1 MGSVEVVSSR
11 LESLPPRPP
20 TPPRETSQAVDATT
34 VPNHRLVL
42 PPSSDPRSSLHTPPS
57 VYSPNSGADSK
68 NPSGRRPRKRVG
80 FSAKAQY
87 NEAPD
92 YPGVNV
98 SGKRSPLSAP
108 SLTQSRPVKGILKQ
122 TSSPSP
128 LSTSAN
134 VDALTTSANIS
145 EMLESTVKQLAGADR
160 DSKRD
165 AYTTLVMALKTSNN
179 LPDRI
184 ALQAKMGLFVQ
195 FIQRDMTSKNP
206 ATGGPDAPLV
216 NNALSLLATFLYF
229 HAIASTIPSDF
240 GVFFIDHCIRS
251 FEDSTTPKDVVRHL
265 MHAVATQDF
274 SPKVMTSDRVKR
286 LVVALRNIE
295 DNFKGKSI
303 VMSRILIYKRLVQQS
318 RQLMVLHSDWLND
331 LFTDMLS
338 RVKELRSAAISL
350 GFEAAYTFG
359 KEKSLSRKVMEL
371 FDTSIEEMK
380 FAEYYHQQLRSM
392 AKDKDNRQLT
402 AAVPKIWSVIILF
415 LRCPLDRWQF
425 FNQWLQLIQMGF
437 NNNDHP
443 QTKQEAN
450 FAWNRFV
457 WSMHTEGQ
465 SFVKLLPTLYQPLG
479 SQLKS
484 KYTSKHIREVV
495 FGSVCNLLYYTFK
508 PGTST
513 TLLDGHWD
521 ACVKPITEPPRA
533 QSRNPDAVDEHM
545 RQATLIL
552 TGLFDSA
559 TPRIW
564 REERIRETPLARP
577 HELPAIDPKWL
588 RRNSPR
594 VFQVIEPIMDRHFL
608 EISDKNSQVHR
619 LWQTL
624 VGAMVAAASKEIKVS
639 VDTTAFIS
647 QMCGLL
653 LKHWET
659 GLGEIDDPSPETVTR
674 FLASAREL
682 ITVTV
687 EALGLLPFTGKMI
700 SLGRLHTF
708 TPVST
713 PSHKPVKN
721 AGDARTPFQH
731 LAGLVSRLPP
741 GIPDNEEFVDFFRS
755 TFVPF
760 FAPKS
765 AQSRFELAQEM
776 LSVMPIWSS
785 PVAHSPYAPWV
796 IAAECLA
803 STFRPS
809 QNSAQ
814 TSSSTSEPSLGHEYR
829 TVVRLLERGWKEA
842 PNLPWHY
849 WHSLFSVLSNRAC
862 EETGEAGRALGVIEP
877 LAKVIRESLPAD
889 RASPIFANTVLVAA
903 ELLSVANHP
912 LDRQAVE
919 AARRRLWGTAVTG
932 PRSSSY
938 DPFDNLYKLTNE
950 LLERFYEAGERG
962 GLNESATPLLNEC
975 SGFLSRCNPELAPKT
990 VTNLESGLAIW
1001 IRDSQGILKARQSPA
1016 VSEAVCFSAK
1026 VMRPN
1031 VNFEQVKL
1039 LWDVVGGIVLPA
1051 ITPGEIQLEA
1061 FEELLCAAFESKHR
1075 HIVNSIAEAWNRVYE
1090 NAEGVHYPEH
1100 LKNVLLAIQPVV
1112 EVVLPGLERTP
1123 LASTEQNRSFVE
1135 SQDDIEMLT
1144 VSSTRSSRSRP
1155 QLPGPLNHSSPLSS
1169 VKSSRSA
1176 RAKPNSTPKKT
1187 RSRGRRSTNI
1197 ARLRHE
1203 DSQIQFAPIEKSPLN
1218 PAVNPESQVL
1228 TERQKEIRE
1237 RQKDTAALYPNLRS
1251 SPQVP
1256 SQENATVEPKSA
1268 VPENGPET
1276 PKDITPKHSARYE
1289 DFVSSTPTP
1298 RRGQSLAMAE
1308 NDQDMTD
1315 PPSSPPEPRPF
1326 PLLPQIKSRTG
1337 SQSELDGWQFSSSPV
1352 SGSPS
1357 PEVAVVTDEP
1367 AELHLTNVDSSQRQS
1382 GDASPDLSA
1391 VNDSFQVVPSSAV
1404 EEPELPPPAFET
1416 KEIPQPP
1423 QSSPFEQATAKSVP
1437 ESQHGNS
1444 PSTPKNARVINLE
1457 VLRSGN
1463 EVFVDAPSSPQ
1474 PTVLTR
1480 SATRAT
1486 ATKDRS
1492 FEMSDGDENSMLRL
1506 VVELDRRRCQLP
1518 ISDYPAISPPKPS
1531 QTPRSGQKQEKPA
1544 VLDCITVRGEDD
1556 DEEIY
1561 EDEPAELA
1569 LSQPNARSHKSKS
1582 RSPGRPS
1589 TPVTR
1594 STASSP
1600 DKSAKKRKR
1609 GGASKYDTRR
1619 KKRKSTDETDIDA
1632 NMEANNGADEMGL
1645 SQLTVSP
1652 LLGEGTF
1659 RRSQRISNNTSPSK
1673 YSIVSASEDLDA
1685 EVHSQL
1691 VNEQQEAQHRESQSF
1706 EELEAEASSTKT
1718 NLAMEE
1724 SMDVDIAEITDA
1736 TGRSEPHVPIADSA
1750 KDVDMVDSLS
1760 GVLAS
1765 LRSAALS
1772 REEVY
1777 KMEDILMD
1785 IKREL
1790 FAAEARGRV

>member
-20 TPPRETSQAVDATT
+20 TPPRETSQADDAT
-34 VPNHRLVL
+34 VAPKHLLVL

-57 VYSPNSGADSK
+57 AYSPLSGADST
-68 NPSGRRPRKRVG
+68 NPSLRRARKRVG

-87 NEAPD
+87 NEAPR

-98 SGKRSPLSAP
+98 SSRRSPLSAP
-108 SLTQSRPVKGILKQ
+108 SSTQPKPVKGILKQ

-128 LSTSAN
+128 LSTSVKA
-134 VDALTTSANIS
+134 DSLTTSANIS
-145 EMLESTVKQLAGADR
+145 DMLESTVKQLAGADR

-165 AYTTLVMALKTSNN
+165 AYSTLVMTLKTSNN

-195 FIQRDMTSKNP
+195 FIQRDITSKNP
-206 ATGGPDAPLV
+206 ATSGPDAPLV
-216 NNALSLLATFLYF
+216 NNALCLLATFLHF
-229 HAIASTIPSDF
+229 PAIASTIPSDF

-251 FEDSTTPKDVVRHL
+251 FEDSTTPKDVARHL

-274 SPKVMTSDRVKR
+274 SSKVMTSDRVRR
-286 LVVALRNIE
+286 LVAALRSIE
-295 DNFKGKSI
+295 DNLKGKSI

-318 RQLMVLHSDWLND
+318 RQLMLLHSDWLND

-350 GFEAAYTFG
+350 GFEAVYTFG

-392 AKDKDNRQLT
+392 AKDKDDRQLT

-513 TLLDGHWD
+513 ALLDSYWD
-521 ACVKPITEPPRA
+521 ACVKPITEAPRA
-533 QSRNPDAVDEHM
+533 QARNPDAVDEHM

-552 TGLFDSA
+552 TGLFDST
-559 TPRIW
+559 TPRLW

-608 EISDKNSQVHR
+608 ELSDKNSQIHR
-619 LWQTL
+619 LWRTL
-624 VGAMVAAASKEIKVS
+624 VGAVVSAASKEIKVS

-659 GLGEIDDPSPETVTR
+659 GLAEIEESGPETATR
-674 FLASAREL
+674 FLASAQEL

-687 EALGLLPFTGKMI
+687 EALGPLPFTEKMI

-713 PSHKPVKN
+713 PSHKPTKN
-721 AGDARTPFQH
+721 AGDARTPLQH
-731 LAGLVSRLPP
+731 LAGLVSRLPS
-741 GIPDNEEFVDFFRS
+741 GINDNEEFVEFYRTVFA
-755 TFVPF
+755 PF
-760 FAPKS
+760 FSPKT
-765 AQSRFELAQEM
+765 AKSRFELAQEM
-776 LSVMPIWSS
+776 LSVTPIWSS
-785 PVAHSPYAPWV
+785 PVTHSPYAPWV

-803 STFRPS
+803 TTFSSS

-814 TSSSTSEPSLGHEYR
+814 TTSSTGEPALGHEYR
-829 TVVRLLERGWKEA
+829 TVVRFLERGWKET
-842 PNLPWHY
+842 PNLPWQH
-849 WHSLFSVLSNRAC
+849 WCSLFTLLSNRAS

-877 LAKVIRESLPAD
+877 LAKIVRESLPTD
-889 RASPIFANTVLVAA
+889 RASVVSANTIMAVA

-919 AARRRLWGTAVTG
+919 AARRRLWGTAVAG
-932 PRSSSY
+932 PRSSSI
-938 DPFDNLYKLTNE
+938 DPFDNLYKLTND

-962 GLNESATPLLNEC
+962 NLDELVAPFLKEC
-975 SGFLSRCNPELAPKT
+975 GGFLSRCNPELAPRT
-990 VTNLESGLAIW
+990 VSNLESGLAMW
-1001 IRDSQGILKARQSPA
+1001 IRDSQGILKARESPTA
-1016 VSEAVCFSAK
+1016 SEA
-1026 VMRPN
+1026 
-1031 VNFEQVKL
+1031 VKL
-1039 LWDVVGGIVLPA
+1039 LWDIIGKIVLPDA
-1051 ITPGEIQLEA
+1051 TLGEIQLEA
-1061 FEELLCAAFESKHR
+1061 FEELFCAAFESKHR
-1075 HIVNSIAEAWNRVYE
+1075 HIVNSIARAWNRTYE
-1090 NAEGVHYPEH
+1090 NAESIQYPEH
-1100 LKNVLLAIQPVV
+1100 LKTVLLAIQPVV
-1112 EVVLPGLERTP
+1112 DIVLPGLEP
-1123 LASTEQNRSFVE
+1123 PPAVSTEQNHSFVE

-1144 VSSTRSSRSRP
+1144 ISSTRSSRNRP
-1155 QLPGPLNHSSPLSS
+1155 HPSVQANRSSPLSS
-1169 VKSSRSA
+1169 IKPLSA
-1176 RAKPNSTPKKT
+1176 RKKLDNTPRRT
-1187 RSRGRRSTNI
+1187 RSRGRRSTAT
-1197 ARLRHE
+1197 ARLRHD

-1237 RQKDTAALYPNLRS
+1237 RQKGTAALYPDMRS
-1251 SPQVP
+1251 SPQAQP
-1256 SQENATVEPKSA
+1256 QENTSVEAKSA
-1268 VPENGPET
+1268 VSDNGPET
-1276 PKDITPKHSARYE
+1276 PKDVTPKRNARYE

-1298 RRGQSLAMAE
+1298 RRGQALAMAD

-1326 PLLPQIKSRTG
+1326 PLLPQIKSRT
-1337 SQSELDGWQFSSSPV
+1337 SSRSELDDWQFSSSPV

-1357 PEVAVVTDEP
+1357 PEMAVAPDEP
-1367 AELHLTNVDSSQRQS
+1367 TELHLAKGSASQRQS
-1382 GDASPDLSA
+1382 GEASPDLSA
-1391 VNDSFQVVPSSAV
+1391 VDDSFQVVPSSGV
-1404 EEPELPPPAFET
+1404 EEPELPPPAFESA
-1416 KEIPQPP
+1416 KETL
-1423 QSSPFEQATAKSVP
+1423 QSQQSEQATA
-1437 ESQHGNS
+1437 ESASGPQPDNT
-1444 PSTPKNARVINLE
+1444 PSTPKNTRVINME
-1457 VLRSGN
+1457 EPRSGN

-1480 SATRAT
+1480 SATRA
-1486 ATKDRS
+1486 AANKDRS

-1506 VVELDRRRCQLP
+1506 VVELDRRKCELP
-1518 ISDYPAISPPKPS
+1518 ISDYPATSPPKS
-1531 QTPRSGQKQEKPA
+1531 SRSPRSVKKREKPTT
-1544 VLDCITVRGEDD
+1544 VLDCITVGGEDD
-1556 DEEIY
+1556 DEE
-1561 EDEPAELA
+1561 EEEGDDDDDEPAELA
-1569 LSQPNARSHKSKS
+1569 LSQPQTRSRKSKS
-1582 RSPGRPS
+1582 HSPRRPT

-1594 STASSP
+1594 SAASSP

-1619 KKRKSTDETDIDA
+1619 KKRKSTDE
-1632 NMEANNGADEMGL
+1632 ADEETDEMEPY
-1645 SQLTVSP
+1645 QLTMSP
-1652 LLGEGTF
+1652 VLGEQVSHENH
-1659 RRSQRISNNTSPSK
+1659 RSSIHDTPSK
-1673 YSIVSASEDLDA
+1673 RSIGSRSEDLEA

-1691 VNEQQEAQHRESQSF
+1691 VHEQQEADYRESQSF
-1706 EELEAEASSTKT
+1706 EAPELEPSSTET
-1718 NLAMEE
+1718 NPAVEDL
-1724 SMDVDIAEITDA
+1724 MDVDIANATDA
-1736 TGRSEPHVPIADSA
+1736 IITQAESQAPVDT
-1750 KDVDMVDSLS
+1750 KDVNMIDSLS
-1760 GVLAS
+1760 GVLAH

>member
-68 NPSGRRPRKRVG
+68 NPTGRRARKRVG

-108 SLTQSRPVKGILKQ
+108 SLSQSRPVKGILKQ

-145 EMLESTVKQLAGADR
+145 DMLESTVKQLAGADR

-195 FIQRDMTSKNP
+195 FIQRDMISKNP

-274 SPKVMTSDRVKR
+274 SPKVMTSDRVRR

-392 AKDKDNRQLT
+392 AKDKDDRQLT

-659 GLGEIDDPSPETVTR
+659 GLGEIEDPSPETVTR

-755 TFVPF
+755 AFVPF

-776 LSVMPIWSS
+776 LSVIPIWSS

-796 IAAECLA
+796 IASECLA
-803 STFRPS
+803 STFSPS

-814 TSSSTSEPSLGHEYR
+814 TTSSTSEPSLGHEY
-829 TVVRLLERGWKEA
+829 L
-842 PNLPWHY
+842 
-849 WHSLFSVLSNRAC
+849 LSNRAC

-889 RASPIFANTVLVAA
+889 RALPIFANTVLAAA

-962 GLNESATPLLNEC
+962 GLDESATPLLNEC

-1016 VSEAVCFSAK
+1016 ASEA
-1026 VMRPN
+1026 
-1031 VNFEQVKL
+1031 VKL
-1039 LWDVVGGIVLPA
+1039 LWDVVGGIVLPTV
-1051 ITPGEIQLEA
+1051 TPGEIQLEA

-1075 HIVNSIAEAWNRVYE
+1075 YIVNSIAETWNRIYE

-1135 SQDDIEMLT
+1135 SQDDIEMPT
-1144 VSSTRSSRSRP
+1144 
-1155 QLPGPLNHSSPLSS
+1155 
-1169 VKSSRSA
+1169 
-1176 RAKPNSTPKKT
+1176 
-1187 RSRGRRSTNI
+1187 
-1197 ARLRHE
+1197 
-1203 DSQIQFAPIEKSPLN
+1203 IQFAPIEKSPLN

-1326 PLLPQIKSRTG
+1326 PLLPQIKFRTSSR
-1337 SQSELDGWQFSSSPV
+1337 SELDGWQFSSSPV

-1404 EEPELPPPAFET
+1404 EEPELPPPAFKT

-1423 QSSPFEQATAKSVP
+1423 RSSPFEQATAKSVP

-1632 NMEANNGADEMGL
+1632 NTEANNEADEMGL

-1706 EELEAEASSTKT
+1706 EEPEAETSSTKT

-1750 KDVDMVDSLS
+1750 KDVGMVDSLS

>member
-20 TPPRETSQAVDATT
+20 TPPRETSQAADATLA
-34 VPNHRLVL
+34 PKHFIVL

-57 VYSPNSGADSK
+57 GYSPLSGADFT
-68 NPSGRRPRKRVG
+68 NPSVRRARKRVG

-87 NEAPD
+87 NEAPH
-92 YPGVNV
+92 YQGVHV
-98 SGKRSPLSAP
+98 SGKRSPLSVP
-108 SLTQSRPVKGILKQ
+108 SSTQPKPVKGILKQ

-128 LSTSAN
+128 LSTSTKA
-134 VDALTTSANIS
+134 DGLTTSANVS
-145 EMLESTVKQLAGADR
+145 DMLESTVKQLAGADR

-165 AYTTLVMALKTSNN
+165 AYSTLVMTLKTSNN

-195 FIQRDMTSKNP
+195 FIQRDITSKNP
-206 ATGGPDAPLV
+206 SSSGPDAPLV
-216 NNALSLLATFLYF
+216 NNALCLLATFLHF
-229 HAIASTIPSDF
+229 PAIASTIPSDF

-251 FEDSTTPKDVVRHL
+251 FEDPNTPKDIARHL

-274 SPKVMTSDRVKR
+274 SPKVMTSDRVRR
-286 LVVALRNIE
+286 LVAALRSIE
-295 DNFKGKSI
+295 DNLKGKSI

-318 RQLMVLHSDWLND
+318 RQLMVVHSDWLND

-350 GFEAAYTFG
+350 GFEAVYTFG

-392 AKDKDNRQLT
+392 AKDKDDRQLT

-465 SFVKLLPTLYQPLG
+465 SFAKLLPTLYQPLG

-495 FGSVCNLLYYTFK
+495 FGSVCNLFYYTFK

-513 TLLDGHWD
+513 ALLESYWD
-521 ACVKPITEPPRA
+521 ACVKPITEAPRA
-533 QSRNPDAVDEHM
+533 QARNPDAVDEHM

-552 TGLFDSA
+552 TGLFDST
-559 TPRIW
+559 TPRLW
-564 REERIRETPLARP
+564 REERIRDTLLARP

-588 RRNSPR
+588 RRNSSR

-608 EISDKNSQVHR
+608 ELSDKNSPIHR
-619 LWQTL
+619 LWRTL
-624 VGAMVAAASKEIKVS
+624 VGAIVSAASKEIKVS

-653 LKHWET
+653 LKHWKT
-659 GLGEIDDPSPETVTR
+659 GLAEMEYLRPQTATR
-674 FLASAREL
+674 FLASAGEL

-687 EALGLLPFTGKMI
+687 EALGPLPFTEKMI
-700 SLGRLHTF
+700 SLGQLQTF

-713 PSHKPVKN
+713 PSHKPAKN
-721 AGDARTPFQH
+721 VGDARTPLQH
-731 LAGLVSRLPP
+731 LAGLMSRLPP
-741 GIPDNEEFVDFFRS
+741 GISDDEEFVDFYRTVFN
-755 TFVPF
+755 PF
-760 FAPKS
+760 FALRSAKS
-765 AQSRFELAQEM
+765 QFELAQEM
-776 LSVMPIWSS
+776 LSATAIWSS
-785 PVAHSPYAPWV
+785 PVTLSPYAPWV
-796 IAAECLA
+796 VAAEYLA
-803 STFRPS
+803 TTLTSS

-814 TSSSTSEPSLGHEYR
+814 TTSSTGEPALGHEYR

-842 PNLPWHY
+842 PNLPWQH
-849 WHSLFSVLSNRAC
+849 WNSLLTSLSDRAS

-877 LAKVIRESLPAD
+877 LAKAIREFIPTERTSVV
-889 RASPIFANTVLVAA
+889 SEKTVTAAA
-903 ELLSVANHP
+903 ELFFIAKHP

-932 PRSSSY
+932 PRSSCF
-938 DPFDNLYKLTNE
+938 DPYDNLYKLANE
-950 LLERFYEAGERG
+950 LLERLYEADERG
-962 GLNESATPLLNEC
+962 DLDESVTLLLKEC
-975 SGFLSRCNPELAPKT
+975 GGFLSRCNPELAPRT
-990 VTNLESGLAIW
+990 VSNLESGLVMW
-1001 IRDSQGILKARQSPA
+1001 IRDSQGIIKARQSPA
-1016 VSEAVCFSAK
+1016 ASEAVKALWET
-1026 VMRPN
+1026 VRNIILPN
-1031 VNFEQVKL
+1031 AT
-1039 LWDVVGGIVLPA
+1039 PA
-1051 ITPGEIQLEA
+1051 EIQLEA

-1075 HIVNSIAEAWNRVYE
+1075 HIVNSVAQAWNRIYE
-1090 NAEGVHYPEH
+1090 NAESIQYPEH
-1100 LKNVLLAIQPVV
+1100 LKTVLLAVRPAVDI
-1112 EVVLPGLERTP
+1112 VLPGLESTHE
-1123 LASTEQNRSFVE
+1123 ASTDQSHSFVE

-1144 VSSTRSSRSRP
+1144 VSSIRSSRNRP
-1155 QLPGPLNHSSPLSS
+1155 QPTGPINLSSPLSS
-1169 VKSSRSA
+1169 TKASLSA
-1176 RAKPNSTPKKT
+1176 RKKLDSTPRST
-1187 RSRGRRSTNI
+1187 RSRSRRNAAN
-1197 ARLRHE
+1197 ARLRHD

-1237 RQKDTAALYPNLRS
+1237 RQKDTAALFPDMRS
-1251 SPQVP
+1251 SPRAHTEEDT
-1256 SQENATVEPKSA
+1256 SVEAKVA
-1268 VPENGPET
+1268 VPKNGPET
-1276 PKDITPKHSARYE
+1276 PKDVTPKRNARYE

-1298 RRGQSLAMAE
+1298 RRGQALAMAD

-1326 PLLPQIKSRTG
+1326 PLLPQIKSRT
-1337 SQSELDGWQFSSSPV
+1337 SSRSELDDWHFSSSPV

-1357 PEVAVVTDEP
+1357 PETAVATDEP
-1367 AELHLTNVDSSQRQS
+1367 TELHLTNVDASQRQS
-1382 GDASPDLSA
+1382 GEASPDLSA
-1391 VNDSFQVVPSSAV
+1391 VGDSFQVVPSSAV
-1404 EEPELPPPAFET
+1404 EEPELPPPVLEKA
-1416 KEIPQPP
+1416 KEILQPLQP
-1423 QSSPFEQATAKSVP
+1423 EQATTATTLPPQPAST
-1437 ESQHGNS
+1437 
-1444 PSTPKNARVINLE
+1444 PSTPKNNRLINIE
-1457 VLRSGN
+1457 EPRSGN
-1463 EVFVDAPSSPQ
+1463 EVFVDARSSPQ

-1480 SATRAT
+1480 SATRA
-1486 ATKDRS
+1486 AAFKDRS
-1492 FEMSDGDENSMLRL
+1492 FEMSDGDETSMLRL
-1506 VVELDRRRCQLP
+1506 VVELDRRRCELP
-1518 ISDYPAISPPKPS
+1518 ISNYPATSPPKPS
-1531 QTPRSGQKQEKPA
+1531 QGPRNGKRGKKPA

-1556 DEEIY
+1556 DEE
-1561 EDEPAELA
+1561 EDDDEPAELA
-1569 LSQPNARSHKSKS
+1569 LSQPQPASRKSKS
-1582 RSPGRPS
+1582 RSPVKPS

-1594 STASSP
+1594 SAASSP

-1609 GGASKYDTRR
+1609 DSASMYETRH
-1619 KKRKSTDETDIDA
+1619 KKRKSTGETDDETDE
-1632 NMEANNGADEMGL
+1632 MESSQPAMSPILGDEA
-1645 SQLTVSP
+1645 SCES
-1652 LLGEGTF
+1652 
-1659 RRSQRISNNTSPSK
+1659 RRSSTRDTPCKLSTGSR
-1673 YSIVSASEDLDA
+1673 SEDLEA

-1691 VNEQQEAQHRESQSF
+1691 VHEQQEADYRQSQSF
-1706 EELEAEASSTKT
+1706 EAPELESSSTQT
-1718 NLAMEE
+1718 HPTVEDSMEV
-1724 SMDVDIAEITDA
+1724 DVADA
-1736 TGRSEPHVPIADSA
+1736 TDGIMKQSESQDPVDM
-1750 KDVDMVDSLS
+1750 KDVNMVDSLS
-1760 GVLAS
+1760 SVLAH

-1790 FAAEARGRV
+1790 FAAEARGRA